1 MDSKNEIGKKIRSL
15 RLDKGWTQKKLAIE
29 SVVSE
34 NAIKQYENGKRQ
46 PKTEYLEKIADAL
59 GVSVDELLGRNNNS
73 FLPKNV
79 TLSEDE
85 EKALNEEYS
94 ELYSK
99 KKFIKQNIQFS
110 DIQQQYISIL
120 ERMGEISTE
129 IEHNKYLKILC
140 QLEEK
145 QQIIDDI
152 KNKLSSDSGTKEGE

>member
-1 MDSKNEIGKKIRSL
+1 MNIKIIRKN
-15 RLDKGWTQKKLAIE
+15 KGWTQKKLAEKSKVSFSMISKLE
-29 SVVSE
+29 SGEKKNPSFETLTKIAEALEVSVNDLLEVKRDVSPFLPGNTMLSE
-34 NAIKQYENGKRQ
+34 N
-46 PKTEYLEKIADAL
+46 
-59 GVSVDELLGRNNNS
+59 
-73 FLPKNV
+73 
-79 TLSEDE
+79 E

-94 ELYSK
+94 ELYNK
-99 KKFIKQNIQFS
+99 KNFIKQNIQFS

-152 KNKLSSDSGTKEGE
+152 KSKLSSDSGTKEGE